1 MNPHMKSEMK
11 SINAVQL
18 SMYIGIT
25 IMLAGRGISY
35 SNGGVE
41 NNAAMI
47 SNDVTALEAKACGAP
62 AHLEGK
68 VDIPRSAG
76 INSICIVGDEY
87 YSTAFRRIGVDA
99 AIRSS
104 IVHDGK
110 LYIGGD
116 FQHVADIAANRIA
129 CWDGQSWREIGGG
142 VSFPEIPDFCHV
154 YAMTFYED
162 QLILGGSFTLAGGFE
177 VSHVA
182 SWDGQNWSNLGGGVN
197 HYVRSLI
204 VHEGRLIAGGIFW
217 EAGGIE
223 ASKIAAW
230 NGMQWEAMG
239 AGLGGFWVVALE
251 EYGGFLYAGGDFSNG
266 LARWSGEEWVHEFQG
281 GLCCGDGGYAI
292 ANALL
297 ATDAGL
303 VVGGMFHEA
312 GPIVAHNIAVWNGSE
327 WSDMN
332 SGLYGEFNGNWSE
345 VYAVQEY
352 HGDLYAGG
360 IYQEAGEPGII
371 TNCIAR
377 WDGEAWNAMGG
388 GITDRC
394 YTLCVHQDTLLVCG
408 AYRTFNGT
416 EGRGMAKWDGSIW
429 HQFQP
434 MGNGLNSPAYCQ
446 HTYNGELVMA
456 GDFTRAGNVA
466 AQNIA
471 SYDGTSWH
479 PLGSGLAS
487 GPVWKPYKAMIEY
500 DSQLIVAGAIETAG
514 GITVHN
520 IAKWNGSLWGR
531 LGNGFGD
538 IVHALV
544 IHDGSLYAEGSRWVP
559 TQNTW
564 IEDIPTDG
572 QIMALLS
579 HEGDL
584 IVAGDFD
591 RICDLDTKNIA
602 RWDGERAYPYGEG
615 LEDGYDMGEV
625 LTLAIYRGELYAGGG
640 FRANGGSFIAKW
652 DGHDWQAV
660 GGGAGTAVLALE
672 NVGRVLVAGG
682 YFLLAG
688 GMRANHIAYWNGIS
702 WNMMG
707 SGLEGASIYQRA
719 VYDLGL
725 YNGSLFICGDFTL
738 AGTRPSWFIASW
750 LDPSI
755 VVRMDEYE
763 ALRIGSSVTIKWSC
777 DQVTEPIVY
786 SIWRQEQG
794 RPREIIVDGL
804 TCWEMGGEYSDPDPP
819 VGAVDYWLRA
829 LYGSGQETWFGPMH
843 VAAQSND
850 QPPHPILLTSYPNP
864 MNPLTHI
871 EYRLPE
877 SSSVRLGI
885 YDLEGR
891 LVTILVD
898 RRQGP
903 GLQSITWDGQ
913 TDAGIR
919 AASGTYLVRL
929 ETERIVETDKI
940 VIVK

>member
-1 MNPHMKSEMK
+1 MNPRVISEQNINDEAK
-11 SINAVQL
+11 VALVIGLLVAIAWPGLAYANGGNAINAAVTSIDHAAYETTEHAAQAQL
-18 SMYIGIT
+18 ERR
-25 IMLAGRGISY
+25 AD
-35 SNGGVE
+35 SNGYC
-41 NNAAMI
+41 
-47 SNDVTALEAKACGAP
+47 L
-62 AHLEGK
+62 
-68 VDIPRSAG
+68 
-76 INSICIVGDEY
+76 VGDEF

-116 FQHVADIAANRIA
+116 FQHVGDIAANRIA

-142 VSFPEIPDFCHV
+142 VSFSEIPDFCHV

-162 QLILGGSFTLAGGFE
+162 QLIVGGSFTVAGGSE
-177 VSHVA
+177 VSHIA

-197 HYVRSLI
+197 HYVLSLI

-230 NGMQWEAMG
+230 NGVQWEAMG
-239 AGLGGFWVVALE
+239 AGLGGGFGAVALE
-251 EYGGFLYAGGDFSNG
+251 DYGGFLYAGGDFSNG
-266 LARWSGEEWVHEFQG
+266 LARWSGEEWVFDFQG

-292 ANALL
+292 ANVLL

-327 WSDMN
+327 WGDMN

-371 TNCIAR
+371 VNCIAR
-377 WDGEAWNAMGG
+377 WDGEAWNAMGA
-388 GITDRC
+388 GITDHC
-394 YTLCVHQDTLLVCG
+394 YALCVHQDTLITCG
-408 AYRTFNGT
+408 DYRTFNGT
-416 EGRGMAKWDGSIW
+416 EGRGMAKWDGSSW

-471 SYDGTSWH
+471 SYDGISWH

-487 GPVWKPYKAMIEY
+487 GPVWKPYKAMIQY

-514 GITVHN
+514 GITVNN

-572 QIMALLS
+572 EIMAMLS

-591 RICDLDTKNIA
+591 RICDLDTRNIA

-615 LEDGYDMGEV
+615 LEDDYDMGMV
-625 LTLAIYRGELYAGGG
+625 MALAIYRGELYAGGG
-640 FRANGGSFIAKW
+640 FRANGGLFIAKW

-660 GGGAGTAVLALE
+660 GGGAGAAVLAME
-672 NVGRVLVAGG
+672 NVGRVLVVGG
-682 YFLLAG
+682 YFPLAG
-688 GMRANHIAYWNGIS
+688 GMGANHIAYWNGTS

-786 SIWRQEQG
+786 SIWRQEHG
-794 RPREIIVDGL
+794 RPREIVVDGL
-804 TCWEMGGEYSDPDPP
+804 TCWEMGGEYSDRDPP
-819 VGAVDYWLRA
+819 IGAVDYWLRA
-829 LYGSGQETWFGPMH
+829 LYGSGQEAWFGPMH
-843 VAAQSND
+843 IAAQSND

-877 SSSVRLGI
+877 ASSVRLGI

-903 GLQSITWDGQ
+903 GLQSVTWDGQ
-913 TDAGIR
+913 TDAGMQ
-919 AASGTYLVRL
+919 AASGTYLIRL
-929 ETERIVETDKI
+929 ETESIVETDKI